1 MNYEII
7 LCIVIWSFDR
17 KLELIHIIASG
28 LLHHNYYNR
37 TLPPTTPSYSMG
49 NAKFHSLRAPDMITN
64 WASLAGTE
72 PITLTPL
79 NQMSMPRSRIYQ
91 PQQVKSKQMCLKKL
105 QQQQHGSPTST
116 SDMDICQQQQ
126 ESIKMQKQA
135 ALEQQ
140 PQSETRSTTVPR
152 ELTTKVMATSNEK
165 RMSFSE
171 RLLGILSSTP
181 SRFSSAVSL
190 ATDEKGQKR
199 AGCKHSL
206 IFSNKNSSQWYLWL
220 FVSL

>member
-1 MNYEII
+1 
-7 LCIVIWSFDR
+7 
-17 KLELIHIIASG
+17 
-28 LLHHNYYNR
+28 
-37 TLPPTTPSYSMG
+37 
-49 NAKFHSLRAPDMITN
+49 MITN

-79 NQMSMPRSRIYQ
+79 NQMSMLRSQIYQ

-105 QQQQHGSPTST
+105 QQQQQHGSPTST

-165 RMSFSE
+165 RMSSAFSE
-171 RLLGILSSTP
+171 RLLEILSSTP
-181 SRFSSAVSL
+181 SRFSSAVTI
-190 ATDEKGQKR
+190 AANEKGQKR
-199 AGCKHSL
+199 AGCKRSL
-206 IFSNKNSSQWYLWL
+206 IFSNKNSSQ
-220 FVSL
+220 